1 MADIETVLSE
11 AGRIYPNI
19 LALPA
24 SVKIG
29 DLEVQTS
36 LEEIYHDALQV
47 TEHPVEAGASITDHS
62 FKRPSEL
69 LLRCGWS
76 NSSLSAL
83 ASIAKGILSGFS
95 NAKDTFVEGSNF
107 KSDYVGG
114 IYSQL
119 VRLQHDRQPLT
130 ITTGLR
136 IYDNMLLAGIGV
148 TRDQRT
154 SQILLVEAQFREV
167 ILVSTQSTTLP
178 SKDDQANPEST
189 AEVQNAGSKQPVEG
203 SPSPGGA
210 LPIE

>member
-1 MADIETVLSE
+1 MAAIETIFVQ
-11 AGRIYPNI
+11 AKVFPNL

-29 DLEVQTS
+29 DIEVQTS
-36 LEEIYHDALQV
+36 LEEIYHDTLQI

-62 FKRPSEL
+62 FKRPSDL

-76 NSSLSAL
+76 NSNLKAIL
-83 ASIAKGILSGFS
+83 GAIESIFTGGTMS
-95 NAKDTFVEGSNF
+95 
-107 KSDYVGG
+107 KSDYVTGV
-114 IYSQL
+114 YSQL
-119 VRLQHDRQPLT
+119 LKLQQDRVPAS
-130 ITTGLR
+130 ITTTLR
-136 IYDNMLLAGIGV
+136 QYDNMLLAGIGV

-154 SQILLVEAQFREV
+154 SQILLVEATFREV
-167 ILVSTQSTTLP
+167 ILVSTQSTSLP
-178 SKDDQANPEST
+178 AKEDQASPEAT